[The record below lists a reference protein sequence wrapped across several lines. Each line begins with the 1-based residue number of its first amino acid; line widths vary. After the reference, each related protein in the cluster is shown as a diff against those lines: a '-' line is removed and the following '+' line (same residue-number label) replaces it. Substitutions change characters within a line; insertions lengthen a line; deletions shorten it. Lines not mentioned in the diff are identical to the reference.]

1 MYPTV
6 IRGARLN
13 DQIVECGRLFGHKPA
28 CLVPGRVLVRL
39 RRKTTGKRERHP
51 EDRLD
56 HALGLLWSQAG
67 FVRSSSLKDEQRHV
81 LEED

>member
-28 CLVPGRVLVRL
+28 CLVPVVSWSDYAE
-39 RRKTTGKRERHP
+39 RRQASVSDTQKIGWIMRSAYSGVTRASF
-51 EDRLD
+51 
-56 HALGLLWSQAG
+56 ALA
-67 FVRSSSLKDEQRHV
+67 V
-81 LEED
+81 